1 MKILEQLRKL
11 IAVRDHSN
19 TPEGEV
25 IAAAQA
31 VTRLLYKYNLEEKDI
46 PDEEKEKNPMVC
58 EEINYKSP
66 YIGGNWYASLVATIT
81 NNNLCK
87 VLIVKLPS
95 VTGLRMVK
103 SKFRLVGRKNNVEL
117 VKYMIEHYTNRF
129 YGIGKIKYKSYVG
142 DLTENKFLRS
152 FLEGCASGL
161 NRKYKELQQQY
172 IESTALIVST
182 KSEIDDFLKDT
193 KIAKGTKTKEHFN
206 LSVYADGYE
215 VGKNIELH
223 KGVNGKHM
231 YKPSLR

>member
-11 IAVRDHSN
+11 ISVRDHPS

-25 IAAAQA
+25 MAAAQA
-31 VTRLLYKYNLEEKDI
+31 ITRLLYKYNLEEKDI
-46 PDEEKEKNPMVC
+46 PESEKEKNPIIC
-58 EEINYKSP
+58 EEIKYKSP
-66 YIGGNWYASLVATIT
+66 YIGGNWYSSLVTVIT

-95 VTGLRMVK
+95 STGKRMVK
-103 SKFRLVGRKNNVEL
+103 SLFRLVGRKNNVEL

-129 YGIGKIKYKSYVG
+129 YSIGKTKYKSYNG

-161 NRKYKELQQQY
+161 NYKYKELQQQY
-172 IESTALIVST
+172 VESTALIIST
-182 KSEIDDFLKDT
+182 KNEIDDFLKD
-193 KIAKGTKTKEHFN
+193 INIRKGTKTKEHFN
-206 LSVYADGYE
+206 TSVFFDGYE

-223 KGVNGKHM
+223 KGINGKHM
-231 YKPSLR
+231 YKLSVR

>member
-11 IAVRDHSN
+11 ISVRDHPS

-25 IAAAQA
+25 MAAAQA

-46 PDEEKEKNPMVC
+46 PEAEKEMNPMVC

-66 YIGGNWYASLVATIT
+66 YIGGNWYSSLVAVIT

-95 VTGLRMVK
+95 STGLRMVK
-103 SKFRLVGRKNNVEL
+103 SRFRLVGRKNNVEL

-129 YGIGKIKYKSYVG
+129 YSIGKTKYKSYDG
-142 DLTENKFLRS
+142 NLTENKFLRS

-161 NRKYKELQQQY
+161 NYKYKELQQQY
-172 IESTALIVST
+172 VESTALIVST
-182 KSEIDDFLKDT
+182 KSEIDDFLKGTD
-193 KIAKGTKTKEHFN
+193 IRKGTKSKEQFN
-206 LSVYADGYE
+206 SSVFANGFE

-223 KGVNGKHM
+223 KGVNGEHM
-231 YKPSLR
+231 HKLSIR